1 MPVSSLLEDYY
12 GINDVY
18 LSIPA
23 IVHKNGIRQVMK
35 IDFDKEELKAL
46 QNSAAKIKEV
56 IKASGF

>member
-1 MPVSSLLEDYY
+1 
-12 GINDVY
+12 
-18 LSIPA
+18 
-23 IVHKNGIRQVMK
+23 MK